1 MAYLDGFWTISDFL
15 LLALTL
21 VKLFA
26 FVDAAL
32 RPAQG
37 YTAAD
42 KLTKQAWLLI
52 LGLMLLAD
60 LLLGGFGLLG
70 FIGIVAALVY
80 LVDVRPKVAA
90 VTRR

>member
-21 VKLFA
+21 VKLFG